1 VTQTTPE
8 AIRTAAQAFN
18 AEYPEAAEEI
28 AAGTPELHV
37 SQQSVKGGLRVVATL
52 GVRLADG
59 GFAAAEDPQMLA
71 SSVRPFDSRDYSSTV
86 TWLVRRHYG
95 RPAVPVTVTRH
106 I

>member
-8 AIRTAAQAFN
+8 EIRTAAQAFN

-37 SQQSVKGGLRVVATL
+37 SRQSCKGGLRVVATL
-52 GVRLADG
+52 GVRLVDG
-59 GFAAAEDPQMLA
+59 GFAAAEDPQILGDGL
-71 SSVRPFDSRDYSSTV
+71 RCFDVKRTLYR
-86 TWLVRRHYG
+86 LIRGHYG
-95 RPAVPVTVTRH
+95 QLEVPVTVRVH